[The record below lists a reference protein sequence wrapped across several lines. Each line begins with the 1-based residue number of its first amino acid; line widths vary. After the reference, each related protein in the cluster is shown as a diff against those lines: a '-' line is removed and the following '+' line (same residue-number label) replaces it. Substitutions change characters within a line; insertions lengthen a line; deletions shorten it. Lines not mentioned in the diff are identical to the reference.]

1 MPPQNAGAEKAIRS
15 GVTLLTTHITETLMQ
30 THNRLLPIL
39 ICLAV
44 LCFGA
49 NAHAALFC
57 VNSVAGLNFAL
68 TASRDNGQNDQI
80 DIVAG
85 SYALNASGLQF
96 ISSEANS
103 ISIFGGYNADCSQLT
118 TAVTSLN
125 GENINQVLRVLQ
137 GSMSTAASIHIE
149 RITFIAGKAGTDG
162 GGRLLAI
169 SQNGEVRIES
179 NRFLLNHAENY
190 AGAIYINTG
199 GLITLRNNLFYL
211 NSALQAGAG
220 ELQTSNSVA
229 YITGN
234 TLVGNSGAT
243 VTNGIGGLYVA
254 SNSGTNFWLSNNIL
268 WNNNAN
274 GGVDLYAGA
283 SVILRNNDI
292 GTSAFVM
299 PNALSQNNQSIDP
312 DFAPCNG
319 LLCSS
324 FELKRGS
331 PLVDAG
337 SDNPPNGLGSSD
349 LAGKLR
355 TIGPHVDIGAFEE
368 DVIFANGYEG
378 GPF

>member
-1 MPPQNAGAEKAIRS
+1 
-15 GVTLLTTHITETLMQ
+15 MQ
-30 THNRLLPIL
+30 IHNRLLPIL
-39 ICLAV
+39 ISFVAMFFC
-44 LCFGA
+44 A
-49 NAHAALFC
+49 NVRAALFC

-68 TASRDNGQNDQI
+68 TTSQDNGQNDQI

-85 SYALNASGLQF
+85 SYALNAGGLQF
-96 ISSEANS
+96 FSSEANS
-103 ISIFGGYNADCSQLT
+103 ITIFGGYNADCSQLT

-125 GENINQVLRVLQ
+125 GENIYQVLRVIQ
-137 GSMSTAASIHIE
+137 SSTSAAASIHIE
-149 RITFIAGKAGTDG
+149 RITFIAGKTGADG
-162 GGRLLAI
+162 GGGLFATA
-169 SQNGEVRIES
+169 QNGDVRIES

-190 AGAIYINTG
+190 AGAIYINIG

-211 NSALQAGAG
+211 NSALQMGVG

-234 TLVGNSGAT
+234 TMINNSAAT
-243 VTNGIGGLYVA
+243 VTNGIGGLYVE

-292 GTSAFVM
+292 GTSAFVL
-299 PNALSQNNQSIDP
+299 PNALSQNNQSVDP
-312 DFAPCNG
+312 DFAPCVG

-337 SDNPPNGLGSSD
+337 IDNPPTGLGSYD

-368 DVIFANGYEG
+368 DVIFASGYEG

>member
-1 MPPQNAGAEKAIRS
+1 
-15 GVTLLTTHITETLMQ
+15 MQ
-30 THNRLLPIL
+30 SPNKFFSILLPFAAL
-39 ICLAV
+39 FCAAPV
-44 LCFGA
+44 
-49 NAHAALFC
+49 HAALFC

-68 TASRDNGQNDQI
+68 TASQDNGQNDQI

-103 ISIFGGYNADCSQLT
+103 ITIFGGYNADCSQLT
-118 TAVTSLN
+118 TAATSLN
-125 GENINQVLRVLQ
+125 GENINQVLRVIQ
-137 GSMSTAASIHIE
+137 SSTATAASIHIE
-149 RITFIAGKAGTDG
+149 RITFIAGKTGVDG
-162 GGRLLAI
+162 GGGLFATA
-169 SQNGEVRIES
+169 QNGEVRIES
-179 NRFLLNHAENY
+179 NRFLFNHADNY

-211 NSALQAGAG
+211 NSALQMGVG

-234 TLVGNSGAT
+234 TMINNSAAT
-243 VTNGIGGLYVA
+243 VTNGIGGLYVE
-254 SNSGTNFWLSNNIL
+254 SNAGTNYWLSNNIL
-268 WNNNAN
+268 WNNNGN
-274 GGVDLYAGA
+274 GGGVDLYTNTG
-283 SVILRNNDI
+283 VILRNNDI
-292 GTSAFVM
+292 STSVLVATN
-299 PNALSQNNQSIDP
+299 PLSQNNQSVDP
-312 DFAPCNG
+312 DFAPCSG

-337 SDNPPNGLGSSD
+337 IDNPPTGLGSSD
-349 LAGKLR
+349 LAGKSR

-368 DVIFANGYEG
+368 DVIFANGCEG

>member
-1 MPPQNAGAEKAIRS
+1 
-15 GVTLLTTHITETLMQ
+15 MQ
-30 THNRLLPIL
+30 SRNKFFSILLPL
-39 ICLAV
+39 TALFCSAP
-44 LCFGA
+44 G
-49 NAHAALFC
+49 HAALFC

-68 TASRDNGQNDQI
+68 AASQDNGQNDQI

-96 ISSEANS
+96 VSSEANS
-103 ISIFGGYNADCSQLT
+103 LTIFGGYNADCSQLT

-125 GENINQVLRVLQ
+125 GGSINQVLRVIQ
-137 GSMSTAASIHIE
+137 SSSATAASIHIE
-149 RITFIAGKAGTDG
+149 RITFIAGKTGVDG
-162 GGRLLAI
+162 GGGLFATAQ
-169 SQNGEVRIES
+169 SGEVRIES

-211 NSALQAGAG
+211 NSALQMGVG

-234 TLVGNSGAT
+234 TMINNSAAT

-299 PNALSQNNQSIDP
+299 PNALSQNNQSVDP
-312 DFAPCNG
+312 DFSPCVG

-337 SDNPPNGLGSSD
+337 SDNPPNGLGSTD
-349 LAGKLR
+349 LPGKLR